1 MTLARERNDLEMRLS
16 RRPPPEDAGETLPP
30 APGGDP
36 ADPRPDGSAAP
47 DATAVAPAP
56 AASAPAA
63 SAPADL
69 AAALVVEDQLEPRV
83 RMPTDLLR
91 CVTGSLEIALLVV
104 IGLVAGATAS
114 GFEYDVVH
122 VSEKLASALLDP
134 LHGLAVAALIVL
146 PAALAIRLVVINQLR
161 TLIEA
166 VVIAAVAAGATIT
179 CNVILGL
186 SGLHDLFKALARAG
200 TPPGATLLDPLLAA
214 LVAFLTVI
222 GLTGRPKWRAWFWVA
237 IVFYCVTSLARY
249 PGPNTVLS
257 LLIAL
262 LIGSVVGSGLRYLI
276 GATSER
282 PTAAEIAA
290 ALSETAAPVVEIRR
304 MADSTTENR
313 LYAARS
319 RDGNWLDVTVFDR
332 DQQAADAFYRIWR
345 RLRLPSQVSR
355 SRPLTV
361 SRAVERRVLMTYAV
375 EDADVPTPR
384 LLAAVRVGAEAAA
397 LATAHR
403 DGVTL
408 AELPRPPSDRQLE
421 PVWDMVLRLHRH
433 RVTHRSLTA
442 DHIQLSGPDDTD
454 VALLAPGDG
463 DIAAT
468 DLQLR
473 LDLAQLIA
481 TMALV
486 VGPDRAADLARK
498 KLGTGT
504 VAGLVP
510 LLQPVV
516 MHRSTRAALRRRK
529 DVLPALRQR
538 LVGAAPD
545 VSVPPEQLER
555 VRPRSVITLVA
566 VVVAA
571 YIILGQFHLKELE
584 KVLRHSDWRW
594 ALVALALSAVTYVAA
609 TWSLSG
615 FVLERLSF
623 TRTLLAQLAGS
634 FVTLVTPASVGGV
647 ALNIRYLNKA
657 KVAPA
662 DAASS
667 VGVSQVFAFTL
678 HVLLLIIFAAV
689 TGGSPTAPFHPPSWS
704 YFALAAVVAVV
715 LGILALPAG
724 RRLIR
729 SRVAPALGQVI
740 PRLLDIAQKP
750 AKLAEGIGGAL
761 LLTFAYILALD
772 VSLLAVGV
780 HHFSFAAV
788 AVVFLIGNAAG
799 SIVPTPGGV
808 GAVELA
814 LSVGLAALPHVSTA
828 SAASA
833 VLLFRLI
840 TFWLPIPIGWL
851 SLTYLQRNDAL

>member
-1 MTLARERNDLEMRLS
+1 
-16 RRPPPEDAGETLPP
+16 
-30 APGGDP
+30 
-36 ADPRPDGSAAP
+36 
-47 DATAVAPAP
+47 
-56 AASAPAA
+56 
-63 SAPADL
+63 
-69 AAALVVEDQLEPRV
+69 VVEDQLEPRI

-91 CVTGSLEIALLVV
+91 CVTGCLEIALLVV
-104 IGLVAGATAS
+104 IGLVASATAS
-114 GFEYDVVH
+114 GFEFDVVH
-122 VSEKLASALLDP
+122 VSKELASGLIHP
-134 LHGLAVAALIVL
+134 LYYLSLYALIVL
-146 PAALAIRLVVINQLR
+146 TAALAIRLVVIDQLQ

-166 VVIAAVAAGATIT
+166 VVIAAVAVGVTIT
-179 CNVILGL
+179 CNEILGL
-186 SGLHDLFKALARAG
+186 AGLHDLFKALALHG
-200 TPPGATLLDPLLAA
+200 TPPGATLLDPYLAA

-237 IVFYCVTSLARY
+237 IVFYCVTHLAWR
-249 PGPNTVLS
+249 PGPSTVLS
-257 LLIAL
+257 LLLAL

-290 ALSETAAPVVEIRR
+290 ALSETAIPLVEIRR
-304 MADSTTENR
+304 VPDSSTENR

-319 RDGNWLDVTVFDR
+319 RDGQWLDVTVFDR
-332 DQQAADAFYRIWR
+332 DQQAADAFYRLYR

-361 SRAVERRVLMTYAV
+361 SRAVERRALMTYAV
-375 EDADVPTPR
+375 EDADVPTPT

-397 LATAHR
+397 VATARR

-408 AELPRPPSDRQLE
+408 AELPHAPSDRQLE
-421 PVWDMVLRLHRH
+421 PVWDIVLRLHRH

-473 LDLAQLIA
+473 LDLAQLTA
-481 TMALV
+481 TMALL

-498 KLGTGT
+498 KLGPAT
-504 VAGLVP
+504 VASLVP

-516 MHRSTRAALRRRK
+516 MHRSTRATLRQRK
-529 DVLPALRQR
+529 DLLPALRQR
-538 LVGAAPD
+538 VRGATPD

-555 VRPRSVITLVA
+555 IRPRSVLTLIA
-566 VVVAA
+566 VIVAA
-571 YIILGQFHLKELE
+571 YIILGQFHVPELE

-615 FVLERLSF
+615 FVLEKLSF

-678 HVLLLIIFAAV
+678 HILLLIIFVVV
-689 TGGSPTAPFHPPSWS
+689 TGGSFTEVYHPPHWL
-704 YFALAAVVAVV
+704 YFALAAVVAIV
-715 LGILALPAG
+715 LGILAVPPG

-740 PRLLDIAQKP
+740 PRLLDVAQRP

-772 VSLLAVGV
+772 VCLFAVGA

-808 GAVELA
+808 GAVEVA
-814 LSVGLAALPHVSTA
+814 LTLGLTALVPSA

-840 TFWLPIPIGWL
+840 TFWLPVPIGWL
-851 SLTYLQRNDAL
+851 SLTYLQRKGAL